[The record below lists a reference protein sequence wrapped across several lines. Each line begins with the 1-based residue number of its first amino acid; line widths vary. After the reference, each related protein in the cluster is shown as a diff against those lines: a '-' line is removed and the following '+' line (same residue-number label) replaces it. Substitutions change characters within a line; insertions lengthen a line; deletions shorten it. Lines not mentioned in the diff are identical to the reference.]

1 MNKKFSDAQIQD
13 FWQQHARFLH
23 ANLVSE
29 APNPTTADLS
39 QLCQNDLPAAF
50 KLFQQIELDAIL
62 AMLQY
67 TDKIVQLQ
75 SAVKNCIIQDG
86 YIYLVGCGASGR
98 LAMLLKRLW
107 ELYNPNAVKRII
119 CVSSAG
125 DTSLIKAVEQ
135 FEDKTEF
142 GIQQLLQQGYTAN
155 DLVIGLS
162 ASGESPFIMA
172 AVMHAANTSLHKP
185 WLIFNNPITSLLE
198 RNPQHIVTNHKVQSM
213 ALDVGAMAL
222 TGSTRLQATSA
233 MQIAVSLA
241 LCSTDT
247 DISTQI
253 KQIHSEIKAIPLEQL
268 SPITIREAQL
278 FAKKDFI
285 LYQTDN
291 ALIGLSLLADI
302 TERAP
307 TFNLI
312 PFENINDQ
320 HPKYSPFYLSLNNAA
335 TVDDAW
341 QVLLGQAPVCLEWD
355 NFTATSRHYI
365 NGFDLSS
372 NSLRKTGSYLPN
384 PQHSETW
391 LPREQILSIYLD
403 ELSLEL
409 PLPVDLLHKTL
420 AYKLYLNS
428 HSTLMMGR
436 LAYFEGNMMLSLKPS
451 NFKLIDRAIRYSQFI
466 LREKYK
472 HEIEYMELAKIVFAE
487 IEKLEPNQSIVTN
500 VINQINVTPA
510 S

>member
-1 MNKKFSDAQIQD
+1 MNKKFSDEQIQD

-23 ANLVSE
+23 ANLVTE
-29 APNPTTADLS
+29 APNPVTANLS
-39 QLCQNDLPAAF
+39 QLCQNDLPEAF
-50 KLFQQIELDAIL
+50 KLFKQVELDSIL

-67 TDKIVQLQ
+67 TDKIAQLQ
-75 SAVKNCIIQDG
+75 SAVKNCIAQGG
-86 YIYLVGCGASGR
+86 YIYLIGCGASGR

-107 ELYNPNAVKRII
+107 ELYNPNSVKRII

-135 FEDKTEF
+135 FEDKAEF
-142 GIQQLLQQGYTAN
+142 GVQQLTQQGYTAN

-172 AVMHAANTSLHKP
+172 AVVHAANTSKHQP

-198 RNPQHIVTNHKVQSM
+198 RNSQHIATNPKVQAM

-222 TGSTRLQATSA
+222 TGSTRLQATTA
-233 MQIAVSLA
+233 MQIAVGLA
-241 LCSTDT
+241 LCSTDS

-253 KQIHSEIKAIPLEQL
+253 KRIYNEIKAIPLEQL
-268 SPITIREAQL
+268 TPITIREAEL
-278 FAKKDFI
+278 FAKQDFI

-291 ALIGLSLLADI
+291 PLIGLSLLADI

-320 HPKYSPFYLSLNNAA
+320 EPKYSPFYLSLNNAA
-335 TVDDAW
+335 TVDEAW
-341 QVLLGQAPVCLEWD
+341 QVLLGQAPVCLEWN

-372 NSLRKTGSYLPN
+372 NSLRKTASYLPSS
-384 PQHSETW
+384 QHSETW
-391 LPREQILSIYLD
+391 LPREQVLTVYLD
-403 ELSLEL
+403 ELSVEL
-409 PLPVDLLHKTL
+409 PLPADLLHKTL

-472 HEIEYMELAKIVFAE
+472 RKIEYKELAEIVFAE
-487 IEKLEPNQSIVTN
+487 IEKLEANQSIVTN
-500 VINQINVTPA
+500 VIDIIIK
-510 S
+510 